1 MRRSRRSGY
10 SVLADP
16 ILNKGT
22 AFSEEERDE
31 FDLHGLLPPHVS
43 SLEGQVARRLASI
56 RTLSSDLEKYIFL
69 RDLQDTNETLF
80 FAVLTQ
86 NIEELLPIV
95 YTPTVGLGCQRFS
108 NIYRKPRG
116 LFLGPQHRHRLDA
129 IFANQRFDNIDV
141 IVVTDGERILGLG
154 DQGAGGMGIPIG
166 KLALYTACGG
176 IDPSRTLPIMLDM
189 GTNNQDLH
197 HDPAYIGW
205 RHERLRGEPYDHFV
219 EEFVEAVM
227 RRWPNVLL
235 QWEDFAGGNASLL
248 LERYRNRLCTF
259 NDDIQGTAAIV
270 VGAVLSALFASG
282 QSLTDQRIVVAG
294 AGAAGCGISEL
305 LVTSMVN
312 RGLPEAE
319 ARARFY
325 LLNSRGLVTEGTSNL
340 APYQLPFA
348 QKLAAIE
355 QWGPV
360 VQSGGPITLVDVVT
374 HAKPTILL
382 GVSGQAGLF
391 NEAVV
396 RLMAMIN
403 DHPLIFP
410 ISNPT
415 SKAEATPADIMAW
428 TEGRAVIGTGSP
440 FPPLTV
446 NGEQRRVDQVNNS
459 YIFPGLGLGTVASG
473 ARRVTDKMFLAAAE
487 ALAEM
492 SPARHGPG
500 HTLLPPVTAL
510 RHVALHVG
518 TAVARQAY
526 LEGLTQDFRPHE
538 AEEVVRSRMWEP
550 VYESFARG

>member
-1 MRRSRRSGY
+1 MRKLKQGGY
-10 SVLADP
+10 FLLADP
-16 ILNKGT
+16 NFNKGT
-22 AFSEEERDE
+22 AFTDAERDL

-43 SLEGQVARRLASI
+43 SLEGQVTRRLASI
-56 RTLSSDLEKYIFL
+56 RGLTSDLEKYIFL

-80 FAVLTQ
+80 FALLTAHL
-86 NIEELLPIV
+86 EEFLPIV

-108 NIYRKPRG
+108 HIFRKPRG

-129 IFANQRFDNIDV
+129 IFANPRFDNIDV

-176 IDPSRTLPIMLDM
+176 IAPERTLPITLDV
-189 GTNNQDLH
+189 GTNNQELR

-205 RHERLRGEPYDHFV
+205 RNERIRGESYENFI
-219 EEFVEAVM
+219 EEFVGAVM

-235 QWEDFAGGNASLL
+235 QWEDFAGANASML
-248 LERYRNRLCTF
+248 LERYRDRLCTF
-259 NDDIQGTAAIV
+259 NDDIQGTAAVV
-270 VGAVLSALFASG
+270 VGTVLSALHASG

-305 LVTSMVN
+305 LVTSMIN
-312 RGLPEAE
+312 RGVSEAE
-319 ARARFY
+319 ARSRFH
-325 LLNSRGLVTEGTSNL
+325 LLNSRGLVTEATTGL
-340 APYQLPFA
+340 QPYQTPFA
-348 QKLAAIE
+348 QKLSAIDH
-355 QWGPV
+355 WGLNAWG
-360 VQSGGPITLVDVVT
+360 SIGLLDVVN

-391 NEAVV
+391 TEDVV
-396 RLMAMIN
+396 RAMAAIN
-403 DHPLIFP
+403 QHPLIFP

-415 SKAEATPADIMAW
+415 SKAEASPADIMAW
-428 TEGRAVIGTGSP
+428 SEGRAVIGTGSP
-440 FPPLTV
+440 FPPLMV
-446 NGEQRRVDQVNNS
+446 DGVLKRIDQVNNS

-473 ARRVTDKMFLAAAE
+473 ARRVSDKMFLAAAE

-510 RHVALHVG
+510 RPVAVHVAA
-518 TAVARQAY
+518 AVARQAY
-526 LEGLTQDFRPHE
+526 AEGLTQGFDPAN
-538 AEEVVRSRMWEP
+538 AERVVKARMWEP
-550 VYESFARG
+550 EYEAFERG

>member
-1 MRRSRRSGY
+1 MRRLKRSGY
-10 SVLADP
+10 ALLSDP

-22 AFSEEERDE
+22 AFTEAERDE

-43 SLEGQVARRLASI
+43 SMEGQVARRMAAI
-56 RTLSSDLEKYIFL
+56 RTLTSDLEKYIFL

-80 FAVLTQ
+80 FAVLTEH
-86 NIEELLPIV
+86 IEELLPIV

-108 NIYRKPRG
+108 HIYRKPRG

-129 IFANQRFDNIDV
+129 IFANQRFDNVDV

-176 IDPSRTLPIMLDM
+176 IDPSRTLPITLDM
-189 GTNNQDLH
+189 GTNNEDLR
-197 HDPAYIGW
+197 HDPSYIGW
-205 RHERLRGEPYDHFV
+205 RHDRVRGEAYEMFV
-219 EEFVEAVM
+219 EDFVEAVL

-235 QWEDFAGGNASLL
+235 QWEDFAGGNAALF
-248 LERYRNRLCTF
+248 LERYRDRLCTF

-270 VGAVLSALFASG
+270 VGAVLSALHASG
-282 QSLTDQRIVVAG
+282 QSLCDQRLVVAG

-305 LVTSMVN
+305 LVTSMIN
-312 RGLPEAE
+312 RGLTEEE
-319 ARARFY
+319 ARSRFF
-325 LLNSRGLVTEGTSNL
+325 LLNSRGLVTEATSNL
-340 APYQLPFA
+340 APYQMPFA
-348 QKLAAIE
+348 QKLGAISD
-355 QWGPV
+355 WGV
-360 VQSGGPITLVDVVT
+360 AEHGRPIGLLDVVR
-374 HAKPTILL
+374 HARPTILL
-382 GVSGQAGLF
+382 GVSGQGGLF
-391 NEAVV
+391 TEEIV
-396 RLMAMIN
+396 REMGRIN

-415 SKAEATPADIMAW
+415 SKAEATPEDIMKW

-440 FPPLTV
+440 FPPV
-446 NGEQRRVDQVNNS
+446 EVQGEKRRVDQVNNS

-473 ARRVTDKMFLAAAE
+473 ARRVSDKMFLAAAE

-510 RHVALHVG
+510 RHVAAHVG
-518 TAVARQAY
+518 GAVARQAY
-526 LEGLTQDFRPHE
+526 LEGLTQDFQPEE
-538 AEEVVRSRMWEP
+538 AENIVKARMWDP
-550 VYESFARG
+550 VYETYIRHS